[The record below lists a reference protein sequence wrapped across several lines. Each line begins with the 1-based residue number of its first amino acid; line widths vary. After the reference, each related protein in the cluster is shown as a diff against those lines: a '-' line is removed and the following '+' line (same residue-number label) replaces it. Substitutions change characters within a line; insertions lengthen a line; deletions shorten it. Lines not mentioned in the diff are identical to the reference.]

1 MSNALI
7 RLEQVGVTFAGQ
19 NVLENIALSVEP
31 GQIVTLI
38 GPNGA
43 GKTTLV
49 RAVLGLL
56 KPHSGTVWRKPKLR
70 VGYMPQKLHV
80 DPTLPL
86 SVLRFLRL
94 VPGVDRARAQ
104 AALKEVGAEH
114 VIDNPVQSISGGEMQ
129 RVLLARALLRE
140 PELLV
145 LDEPVQGVDV
155 AGQAELYSLIT
166 RLRDRHGCGVL
177 MVSHDLHLVMSTTD
191 QVVCLNRHVC
201 CSGHPEQVSGDPAFV
216 ELFGKNAQSLAI
228 YHHHHDHAHDLH
240 GAVVDTPTFMEIAA
254 SMADFLLYALLA
266 GLALALVAGPLG
278 SFVVWRRMAYFGDT
292 LSHAALLGVAMGFLL
307 DVSPAIAVT
316 VGCLL
321 LAVLLVTLQQR
332 QPLASDTLLGILA
345 PSTLSLGLVVLSF
358 MHEVRIDLMA
368 YLFGDLLAISP
379 TDLAWILGGSAAV
392 LALLVALWRPLLAI
406 TVHEELA
413 KVEGLPVAGLR
424 MALMLLIAVVI
435 AVAMKIVGVLLI
447 TSLLIIPA
455 AAAQRHARSPEQ
467 MAIGASLLGML
478 AVCGG
483 LALSWFKDTP
493 AGPSIVV
500 TAAALF
506 LLSFVLPRRGV

>member
-1 MSNALI
+1 
-7 RLEQVGVTFAGQ
+7 
-19 NVLENIALSVEP
+19 
-31 GQIVTLI
+31 
-38 GPNGA
+38 
-43 GKTTLV
+43 
-49 RAVLGLL
+49 
-56 KPHSGTVWRKPKLR
+56 
-70 VGYMPQKLHV
+70 
-80 DPTLPL
+80 
-86 SVLRFLRL
+86 
-94 VPGVDRARAQ
+94 
-104 AALKEVGAEH
+104 
-114 VIDNPVQSISGGEMQ
+114 
-129 RVLLARALLRE
+129 
-140 PELLV
+140 
-145 LDEPVQGVDV
+145 
-155 AGQAELYSLIT
+155 
-166 RLRDRHGCGVL
+166 
-177 MVSHDLHLVMSTTD
+177 
-191 QVVCLNRHVC
+191 
-201 CSGHPEQVSGDPAFV
+201 
-216 ELFGKNAQSLAI
+216 
-228 YHHHHDHAHDLH
+228 
-240 GAVVDTPTFMEIAA
+240 
-254 SMADFLLYALLA
+254 MADFLFYALLA

-292 LSHAALLGVAMGFLL
+292 LSHAALLGVALGFLL
-307 DVSPAIAVT
+307 DVSPTVAVT

-392 LALLVALWRPLLAI
+392 MALLVTLWRPLLAI

-413 KVEGLPVAGLR
+413 RVEGLPVPALR
-424 MALMLLIAVVI
+424 LTLMLLIAVVI

-455 AAAQRHARSPEQ
+455 AAAQRHAKSPEQ
-467 MAIGASLLGML
+467 MALGASLLGML